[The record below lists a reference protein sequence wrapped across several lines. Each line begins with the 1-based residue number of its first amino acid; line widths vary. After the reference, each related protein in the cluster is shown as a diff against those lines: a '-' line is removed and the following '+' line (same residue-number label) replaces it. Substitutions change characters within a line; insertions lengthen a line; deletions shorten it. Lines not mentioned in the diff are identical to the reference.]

1 MVPTTMLNPT
11 ARSEADAL
19 SDEQIIGRVVAGE
32 IDLFEIVMRRNNQR
46 LFRAARAILRDD
58 SEAEEVLQES
68 YVRAYVHLPSFE
80 GRARLS
86 TWLTKIVIHEASAR
100 LRRSR
105 KHSSLED
112 MEHEEMSG
120 DGGFDRPDE
129 VASSKELA
137 GLAAAAIDRL
147 PLAFRAVFML
157 RAVEGLSGVETAECL
172 GVPEETVKTRLF
184 RARAQIQKELE
195 RQLTGSL
202 GDVHRFLAE
211 RCDSVVVGGL
221 ARIRVLQQ
229 T

>member
-11 ARSEADAL
+11 ARSEADPL
-19 SDEQIIGRVVAGE
+19 SDEQIIERVLAGE

-68 YVRAYVHLPSFE
+68 YVRAYVHLSSFE

-100 LRRSR
+100 LRRNR

-112 MEHEEMSG
+112 MEHEEMSE
-120 DGGFDRPDE
+120 DGAFDRPDD

-147 PLAFRAVFML
+147 PVAFRAVFML

-195 RQLTGSL
+195 QRFTGSL

-211 RCDSVVVGGL
+211 RCDRVVIGGL
-221 ARIRVLQQ
+221 ARIRALPRA
-229 T
+229 